1 MVKIEFFLIF
11 IVCSLSLFSINR
23 LEVTVGI
30 GYTAIDF
37 DSLLEKDEG
46 SGTSLDDWDQFAY
59 GVSGQYYFYKS
70 DILLFG
76 TELQLQHMYS
86 YSVLVPSSSYLYNRY
101 YTVNVLSLSPIVRYI
116 IKDETTI
123 DFGPVLTID
132 FSENIGAGVF
142 VAYSHFFI
150 LSEEIII
157 PLKIR
162 LDIRSGTEVSF
173 PIIISSGMVI
183 AL

>member
-86 YSVLVPSSSYLYNRY
+86 YSVLVPSSSYLYNR
-101 YTVNVLSLSPIVRYI
+101 L
-116 IKDETTI
+116 
-123 DFGPVLTID
+123 
-132 FSENIGAGVF
+132 
-142 VAYSHFFI
+142 HC
-150 LSEEIII
+150 
-157 PLKIR
+157 
-162 LDIRSGTEVSF
+162 
-173 PIIISSGMVI
+173 
-183 AL
+183 